1 MIQGEFDEKGQL
13 FFEIGLIAA
22 SGEIFPVSALLDTG
36 STEWLAINDQDLE
49 ALEWPLYGRREV
61 VTAMGETTLNTY
73 LGKVVLD
80 EQEFTIPVVAG
91 PAFREILMGVPW
103 LRVKRLLADLPAG
116 VLTLG

>member
-1 MIQGEFDEKGQL
+1 MIQGDFDEKGQL

-49 ALEWPLYGRREV
+49 ALEWPSVETRNLL
-61 VTAMGETTLNTY
+61 TAMGETTLNTY
-73 LGKVVLD
+73 LGKVLLD
-80 EQEFTIPVVAG
+80 GEEFTIEVVAG
-91 PAFREILMGVPW
+91 PAFSEVLMGAPW

-116 VLTLG
+116 VVTLG